1 MGGFVGPERLTKHVD
16 GQLEANVVALE
27 MNNASVVFV
36 SIDTL
41 FVGAEMTSRI
51 QADCAARFGV
61 AQTQTLVLASHTHFA
76 PMLDSAKPRI
86 GLADPSEVD
95 RCAGLIST
103 ALRSETL
110 SARSCVARVGNG
122 LSDASVNRR
131 LTWRLPNAR
140 RLLGRVS
147 GDVYMCDNPLGPR
160 DPRVRSCT
168 WLADGGEPLAILWSF
183 ACHPVGYPTSHT
195 ASADYVG
202 RVREALRRSMGK
214 SVPVVFA
221 PGCMGDVWPRS
232 PDLRPAPERLL
243 SLALYGP
250 TLRPM
255 ERQVWDHWAERFA
268 AEVVAIEAG
277 GRRQNLDAQGVVPTM
292 AKMGVTDLIDGESP
306 VPELHAK
313 SVTAP
318 GVGRIVALSC
328 EPVTEIAALVARPDD
343 LVLGYEGDVFGYL
356 PTDAMVAE
364 GGYEPKQ
371 SLPAFNLTG
380 RFRQGIDQKI
390 VSLCAQLT

>member
-1 MGGFVGPERLTKHVD
+1 
-16 GQLEANVVALE
+16 
-27 MNNASVVFV
+27 
-36 SIDTL
+36 
-41 FVGAEMTSRI
+41 
-51 QADCAARFGV
+51 
-61 AQTQTLVLASHTHFA
+61 
-76 PMLDSAKPRI
+76 
-86 GLADPSEVD
+86 
-95 RCAGLIST
+95 
-103 ALRSETL
+103 
-110 SARSCVARVGNG
+110 
-122 LSDASVNRR
+122 
-131 LTWRLPNAR
+131 
-140 RLLGRVS
+140 
-147 GDVYMCDNPLGPR
+147 
-160 DPRVRSCT
+160 
-168 WLADGGEPLAILWSF
+168 
-183 ACHPVGYPTSHT
+183 
-195 ASADYVG
+195 
-202 RVREALRRSMGK
+202 
-214 SVPVVFA
+214 
-221 PGCMGDVWPRS
+221 
-232 PDLRPAPERLL
+232 
-243 SLALYGP
+243 
-250 TLRPM
+250 M